1 MNGCEFGLVV
11 EKPKNSHGT
20 HAKFATHGSS
30 LNFSDKLSQQA
41 QKLPFSTDHLRC
53 VLIEATLNQRINQK
67 FLLSALDILLGHLIK
82 SRAH

>member
-1 MNGCEFGLVV
+1 MNGCEFGLVL
-11 EKPKNSHGT
+11 EKPKNSQ
-20 HAKFATHGSS
+20 THGSS

-82 SRAH
+82 SSAH